1 MEKRSDH
8 YFHQLYSNDKLTNM
22 TFGSSGSSLAKTLVW
37 SPGCNILVII
47 CHNSQ
52 EHFPNSLVCPQENYI
67 VLLFAP
73 IHQTNWPKV
82 KVVKLNS
89 FLIYLWW
96 IFHLDPRKSNCY
108 CQFLTSLKATMH
120 TSMKSY
126 LITIIAPIQIK
137 SYAKWILVQLGVG
150 LHDQTWGQVK
160 LELFWIVVKAT
171 HLASWTLYFAI
182 VFPISQESIKLW

>member
-1 MEKRSDH
+1 MEQISHH

-22 TFGSSGSSLAKTLVW
+22 TFGWSASSLAKTLVW

-52 EHFPNSLVCPQENYI
+52 EHYPNSLVCPQENYI

-89 FLIYLWW
+89 FLNMSVSNIAQSNNTY
-96 IFHLDPRKSNCY
+96 FHEVLSDHINCPNSNKK
-108 CQFLTSLKATMH
+108 LREMNS
-120 TSMKSY
+120 
-126 LITIIAPIQIK
+126 
-137 SYAKWILVQLGVG
+137 
-150 LHDQTWGQVK
+150 GQVGSRITWSNVK
-160 LELFWIVVKAT
+160 SGQVGVVLNSGKSHSSSLLNLIFCHYVSHITGKVDTA
-171 HLASWTLYFAI
+171 
-182 VFPISQESIKLW
+182 